1 MDSIRVTKPN
11 MGTLDPQRPA
21 LSPFG
26 ALAQAFAQELI
37 DRAEPGEG
45 RYSRA
50 ALDFL
55 EEPAGAETAPAQT
68 RQDIRLDVQV
78 ILNALRR
85 EEGGGW
91 HQVEERLLARLDRL
105 RKEQEK
111 RPLSH
116 TAVNIRQSFYQTVW
130 QHASPKAD
138 GSPAAPGRLGRSA
151 ERFSGQ
157 VRGQTARP
165 AQKSVPGNVWS
176 ENAPAGRA
184 PALPKRTPEGSI
196 PPQRT
201 PFSHAELTLP
211 EPAEPTTQTA
221 VEPVRRMAERT
232 AQAALDRAA
241 ERVRAAAE
249 REKRNDPRVEAKA
262 SAEKPTSQRP
272 GRTDAANAPESG
284 AAARQTAKT
293 AAAKAKRDGAAQN
306 TGTKATAR
314 ADGMK
319 ATPQAGEPAVEKPTQ
334 TNAAKAAAQA
344 DSTAKT
350 PNAAQVSGVRTE
362 AAVGRAA
369 GPQAHTIQTASGR
382 DIRTANLTP
391 AAAEAPTERA
401 VRPVETEYAPQPGAA
416 GAADA
421 ANAPE
426 GGAAARQTAKTAA
439 AKAKRDGAAQ
449 NTGTKAT
456 ARADGMK
463 ATPQAGEPAAEKPAQ
478 TDTAKAAATQ
488 ADSAGRMPNAAQVS
502 GIRTEAAAGRAAGPQ
517 AHTIQTASGRDIRTA
532 NLTPAAAE
540 APTERIVRPVETEYA
555 PQPGAAGAADA
566 ASAPESG
573 AAARQTAKTAAA
585 KAKRDGAAQNTG
597 TKATARADGMKA
609 TPQAGE
615 PAAEKPTQTN
625 AAKAA
630 TQADS
635 AGRMPNAAQVSG
647 VRTEA
652 AAGRAAGPQV
662 HTIQTASG
670 RDIRTANLTPAAAEA
685 PTERAVRP
693 VETEYAPQPGAAGAA
708 DAANA
713 PEGGAAAR
721 QTAKTVATK
730 AKRDGAAQNAGAK
743 AAARMD
749 GRAGTA
755 NAQTAKTAA
764 QADRAEKPAQTNA
777 AKAATQADSTAK
789 TPNAAQA
796 SGVRTEAAAGRAAG
810 PQVHTIQTASGR
822 DIRTANLTPAAAE
835 APTERAVRP
844 VETEYAPQ
852 PGAAGAADA
861 ANAPEGGAAARQTAK
876 TAFAQPGVAPLSS
889 TAHPQAGASGP
900 HSAGP
905 MLSRESAS
913 APQTAGSAAAYGQM
927 PGLAGMEAAMVNGPE
942 LALRAEREDVPQSAG
957 AFPPISTPSAEPSA
971 KRAVRPTEL
980 GHASRT
986 GLARPTGD
994 IRTFRPRTKQPVTE
1008 RAAER
1013 LGGGPELTYRQ
1024 TAAEP
1029 VRPAPQEPEESEYV
1043 RKLPDW
1049 ARRFLRSSAG
1059 QGGTVPSAPVKQ
1071 PTPAGA
1077 PQGGEQIRWTAP
1089 AYAPPEPM
1097 ELREKT
1103 RPARQETPA
1112 APPQLSQA
1120 ELERAA
1126 DQVYRMIEDRIR
1138 RERRRMGL

>member
-55 EEPAGAETAPAQT
+55 EEPAGAEPAPAQT

-85 EEGGGW
+85 EEGGW
-91 HQVEERLLARLDRL
+91 HQAEERLLARLDRL
-105 RKEQEK
+105 QKEQEK

-184 PALPKRTPEGSI
+184 PALPNRTPEGSI

-211 EPAEPTTQTA
+211 EPAEPT
-221 VEPVRRMAERT
+221 
-232 AQAALDRAA
+232 
-241 ERVRAAAE
+241 
-249 REKRNDPRVEAKA
+249 
-262 SAEKPTSQRP
+262 SQRP
-272 GRTDAANAPESG
+272 GRTDAANAPEGG

-293 AAAKAKRDGAAQN
+293 AAAKAKRDGATQN
-306 TGTKATAR
+306 
-314 ADGMK
+314 
-319 ATPQAGEPAVEKPTQ
+319 AG
-334 TNAAKAAAQA
+334 AKAAARMDGRAGTANAQTAKTAAQADRAEKPVQTNTAKVAATQA
-344 DSTAKT
+344 DSAGRM

-362 AAVGRAA
+362 AAAGRAA

-382 DIRTANLTP
+382 DIRTASLTP
-391 AAAEAPTERA
+391 AAAEAPTERV

-439 AKAKRDGAAQ
+439 AKAKRDGA
-449 NTGTKAT
+449 T
-456 ARADGMK
+456 
-463 ATPQAGEPAAEKPAQ
+463 
-478 TDTAKAAATQ
+478 
-488 ADSAGRMPNAAQVS
+488 
-502 GIRTEAAAGRAAGPQ
+502 
-517 AHTIQTASGRDIRTA
+517 
-532 NLTPAAAE
+532 
-540 APTERIVRPVETEYA
+540 
-555 PQPGAAGAADA
+555 
-566 ASAPESG
+566 
-573 AAARQTAKTAAA
+573 
-585 KAKRDGAAQNTG
+585 
-597 TKATARADGMKA
+597 
-609 TPQAGE
+609 
-615 PAAEKPTQTN
+615 
-625 AAKAA
+625 
-630 TQADS
+630 
-635 AGRMPNAAQVSG
+635 
-647 VRTEA
+647 
-652 AAGRAAGPQV
+652 
-662 HTIQTASG
+662 
-670 RDIRTANLTPAAAEA
+670 
-685 PTERAVRP
+685 
-693 VETEYAPQPGAAGAA
+693 
-708 DAANA
+708 
-713 PEGGAAAR
+713 
-721 QTAKTVATK
+721 
-730 AKRDGAAQNAGAK
+730 QNAGAK

-764 QADRAEKPAQTNA
+764 QADRAEKPVQTNT
-777 AKAATQADSTAK
+777 AKVAATQADSAGRM
-789 TPNAAQA
+789 PNAAQV

-810 PQVHTIQTASGR
+810 PQAHTIQTASGR
-822 DIRTANLTPAAAE
+822 DIRTASLTPAAAE

-876 TAFAQPGVAPLSS
+876 TAFAQPGAAPLSS

-905 MLSRESAS
+905 MLSRESTS
-913 APQTAGSAAAYGQM
+913 APQTAGSAAAHGQM

-1024 TAAEP
+1024 TAEEP

>member
-1 MDSIRVTKPN
+1 
-11 MGTLDPQRPA
+11 
-21 LSPFG
+21 
-26 ALAQAFAQELI
+26 
-37 DRAEPGEG
+37 
-45 RYSRA
+45 
-50 ALDFL
+50 
-55 EEPAGAETAPAQT
+55 
-68 RQDIRLDVQV
+68 
-78 ILNALRR
+78 
-85 EEGGGW
+85 
-91 HQVEERLLARLDRL
+91 
-105 RKEQEK
+105 
-111 RPLSH
+111 
-116 TAVNIRQSFYQTVW
+116 
-130 QHASPKAD
+130 
-138 GSPAAPGRLGRSA
+138 
-151 ERFSGQ
+151 
-157 VRGQTARP
+157 
-165 AQKSVPGNVWS
+165 
-176 ENAPAGRA
+176 
-184 PALPKRTPEGSI
+184 
-196 PPQRT
+196 
-201 PFSHAELTLP
+201 
-211 EPAEPTTQTA
+211 
-221 VEPVRRMAERT
+221 
-232 AQAALDRAA
+232 
-241 ERVRAAAE
+241 
-249 REKRNDPRVEAKA
+249 
-262 SAEKPTSQRP
+262 
-272 GRTDAANAPESG
+272 
-284 AAARQTAKT
+284 
-293 AAAKAKRDGAAQN
+293 
-306 TGTKATAR
+306 
-314 ADGMK
+314 MK

-334 TNAAKAAAQA
+334 TNAAKAATQA
-344 DSTAKT
+344 DSAGRM

-362 AAVGRAA
+362 AAAGRAA

-456 ARADGMK
+456 ARADG
-463 ATPQAGEPAAEKPAQ
+463 T
-478 TDTAKAAATQ
+478 
-488 ADSAGRMPNAAQVS
+488 
-502 GIRTEAAAGRAAGPQ
+502 
-517 AHTIQTASGRDIRTA
+517 
-532 NLTPAAAE
+532 
-540 APTERIVRPVETEYA
+540 
-555 PQPGAAGAADA
+555 
-566 ASAPESG
+566 
-573 AAARQTAKTAAA
+573 
-585 KAKRDGAAQNTG
+585 
-597 TKATARADGMKA
+597 KA

-635 AGRMPNAAQVSG
+635 TAKTPNAAQVSG

-652 AAGRAAGPQV
+652 AAGRAAGPQ
-662 HTIQTASG
+662 A
-670 RDIRTANLTPAAAEA
+670 
-685 PTERAVRP
+685 
-693 VETEYAPQPGAAGAA
+693 
-708 DAANA
+708 
-713 PEGGAAAR
+713 
-721 QTAKTVATK
+721 
-730 AKRDGAAQNAGAK
+730 
-743 AAARMD
+743 
-749 GRAGTA
+749 
-755 NAQTAKTAA
+755 
-764 QADRAEKPAQTNA
+764 
-777 AKAATQADSTAK
+777 
-789 TPNAAQA
+789 
-796 SGVRTEAAAGRAAG
+796 
-810 PQVHTIQTASGR
+810 HTIQTASGR

-876 TAFAQPGVAPLSS
+876 TAFAQPGAAPLSS

-942 LALRAEREDVPQSAG
+942 LALRAEREDAPQSAG

-1024 TAAEP
+1024 TAEEP

>member
-1 MDSIRVTKPN
+1 

-55 EEPAGAETAPAQT
+55 EEPAGAEPAPAQT

-91 HQVEERLLARLDRL
+91 RQAEERLLARLDRL
-105 RKEQEK
+105 QKEQEK

-130 QHASPKAD
+130 QHASSKAD

-176 ENAPAGRA
+176 ENALAGRA
-184 PALPKRTPEGSI
+184 PVLPNRTPEGSI

-232 AQAALDRAA
+232 AQTALDRAA

-249 REKRNDPRVEAKA
+249 RKERNDPRADAKA

-272 GRTDAANAPESG
+272 GRT
-284 AAARQTAKT
+284 
-293 AAAKAKRDGAAQN
+293 
-306 TGTKATAR
+306 
-314 ADGMK
+314 
-319 ATPQAGEPAVEKPTQ
+319 
-334 TNAAKAAAQA
+334 
-344 DSTAKT
+344 
-350 PNAAQVSGVRTE
+350 
-362 AAVGRAA
+362 
-369 GPQAHTIQTASGR
+369 
-382 DIRTANLTP
+382 
-391 AAAEAPTERA
+391 
-401 VRPVETEYAPQPGAA
+401 
-416 GAADA
+416 
-421 ANAPE
+421 
-426 GGAAARQTAKTAA
+426 
-439 AKAKRDGAAQ
+439 
-449 NTGTKAT
+449 
-456 ARADGMK
+456 
-463 ATPQAGEPAAEKPAQ
+463 
-478 TDTAKAAATQ
+478 
-488 ADSAGRMPNAAQVS
+488 
-502 GIRTEAAAGRAAGPQ
+502 
-517 AHTIQTASGRDIRTA
+517 
-532 NLTPAAAE
+532 
-540 APTERIVRPVETEYA
+540 
-555 PQPGAAGAADA
+555 DA

-693 VETEYAPQPGAAGAA
+693 VETEYASQPGAVGAA

-721 QTAKTVATK
+721 QTAKTAAAK
-730 AKRDGAAQNAGAK
+730 AKRDGAAQNPGTKATARADGMKATPQAGEPA
-743 AAARMD
+743 
-749 GRAGTA
+749 
-755 NAQTAKTAA
+755 
-764 QADRAEKPAQTNA
+764 AEKPTQTNA
-777 AKAATQADSTAK
+777 AKAATQADSAGRM
-789 TPNAAQA
+789 PNAAQV

-876 TAFAQPGVAPLSS
+876 TAFAQPGAAPLSS

-942 LALRAEREDVPQSAG
+942 LALRAERENAPQSAG

-1024 TAAEP
+1024 TAEEP

-1049 ARRFLRSSAG
+1049 ARRFLRSSTG

>member
-26 ALAQAFAQELI
+26 TLAQAFAQELI

-55 EEPAGAETAPAQT
+55 EEPAGAEPAPAQT

-91 HQVEERLLARLDRL
+91 RQAEERLLARIDRL

-176 ENAPAGRA
+176 ENAPAGRT
-184 PALPKRTPEGSI
+184 PALPNRTPEGSI

-232 AQAALDRAA
+232 AQTALDRAA
-241 ERVRAAAE
+241 EWVRAAAE
-249 REKRNDPRVEAKA
+249 RKERNDPRADAKA
-262 SAEKPTSQRP
+262 SAEQPTSQRP
-272 GRTDAANAPESG
+272 GRTDAANAQEGG

-319 ATPQAGEPAVEKPTQ
+319 ATPQAGEPAAEKPTQ
-334 TNAAKAAAQA
+334 TNAAKAATQA

-362 AAVGRAA
+362 AAAGRAAGPQAHTIQTASGRDIRTANLTPAAAEAPTERAVRPVETEYAPQPGAAGAADAANAPESGAAARQTAKTATAKAKRDGAAQNTGTKATARADGTKATPQAGEPAVEKPTQTNAAKAATQADSTAKTPNAAQVSGVRTEAAAGRAA

-449 NTGTKAT
+449 NTATKAT

-463 ATPQAGEPAAEKPAQ
+463 ATPQAGEPAVEKPTQ
-478 TDTAKAAATQ
+478 TNAAKAATQ
-488 ADSAGRMPNAAQVS
+488 ADTTTKTPNAAQVS
-502 GIRTEAAAGRAAGPQ
+502 GVRTEAAAGRAAGPQ
-517 AHTIQTASGRDIRTA
+517 AHTIQTVSGRDIRTA
-532 NLTPAAAE
+532 SLTPAAAE
-540 APTERIVRPVETEYA
+540 APAERPVRPVETEYA

-566 ASAPESG
+566 AGAPESG
-573 AAARQTAKTAAA
+573 AAARQTAKMAAA

-597 TKATARADGMKA
+597 TKATARADGTKA

-635 AGRMPNAAQVSG
+635 AGKMPNAAQVSG

-662 HTIQTASG
+662 HTIQT
-670 RDIRTANLTPAAAEA
+670 
-685 PTERAVRP
+685 V
-693 VETEYAPQPGAAGAA
+693 
-708 DAANA
+708 
-713 PEGGAAAR
+713 
-721 QTAKTVATK
+721 
-730 AKRDGAAQNAGAK
+730 
-743 AAARMD
+743 
-749 GRAGTA
+749 
-755 NAQTAKTAA
+755 
-764 QADRAEKPAQTNA
+764 
-777 AKAATQADSTAK
+777 
-789 TPNAAQA
+789 
-796 SGVRTEAAAGRAAG
+796 
-810 PQVHTIQTASGR
+810 SGR

-876 TAFAQPGVAPLSS
+876 TAFAQPGAAPLSS

-905 MLSRESAS
+905 MLSRGSAS

-942 LALRAEREDVPQSAG
+942 L
-957 AFPPISTPSAEPSA
+957 
-971 KRAVRPTEL
+971 
-980 GHASRT
+980 
-986 GLARPTGD
+986 
-994 IRTFRPRTKQPVTE
+994 
-1008 RAAER
+1008 
-1013 LGGGPELTYRQ
+1013 TYRQ
-1024 TAAEP
+1024 TAEEP

>member
-1 MDSIRVTKPN
+1 
-11 MGTLDPQRPA
+11 
-21 LSPFG
+21 
-26 ALAQAFAQELI
+26 
-37 DRAEPGEG
+37 
-45 RYSRA
+45 
-50 ALDFL
+50 
-55 EEPAGAETAPAQT
+55 
-68 RQDIRLDVQV
+68 
-78 ILNALRR
+78 
-85 EEGGGW
+85 
-91 HQVEERLLARLDRL
+91 
-105 RKEQEK
+105 
-111 RPLSH
+111 
-116 TAVNIRQSFYQTVW
+116 
-130 QHASPKAD
+130 
-138 GSPAAPGRLGRSA
+138 
-151 ERFSGQ
+151 
-157 VRGQTARP
+157 
-165 AQKSVPGNVWS
+165 
-176 ENAPAGRA
+176 
-184 PALPKRTPEGSI
+184 
-196 PPQRT
+196 
-201 PFSHAELTLP
+201 
-211 EPAEPTTQTA
+211 
-221 VEPVRRMAERT
+221 
-232 AQAALDRAA
+232 
-241 ERVRAAAE
+241 
-249 REKRNDPRVEAKA
+249 
-262 SAEKPTSQRP
+262 
-272 GRTDAANAPESG
+272 
-284 AAARQTAKT
+284 
-293 AAAKAKRDGAAQN
+293 
-306 TGTKATAR
+306 
-314 ADGMK
+314 MK
-319 ATPQAGEPAVEKPTQ
+319 ATQQAGEPAVVKPTQ
-334 TNAAKAAAQA
+334 TNAAKTAPQA
-344 DSTAKT
+344 DGAVKT

-362 AAVGRAA
+362 AAAGRAA
-369 GPQAHTIQTASGR
+369 GPQVHTIQTASGR
-382 DIRTANLTP
+382 DIRTASLTP
-391 AAAEAPTERA
+391 AAAEAPTELV

-463 ATPQAGEPAAEKPAQ
+463 ATPQAGEPA
-478 TDTAKAAATQ
+478 
-488 ADSAGRMPNAAQVS
+488 V
-502 GIRTEAAAGRAAGPQ
+502 
-517 AHTIQTASGRDIRTA
+517 
-532 NLTPAAAE
+532 
-540 APTERIVRPVETEYA
+540 
-555 PQPGAAGAADA
+555 
-566 ASAPESG
+566 
-573 AAARQTAKTAAA
+573 
-585 KAKRDGAAQNTG
+585 
-597 TKATARADGMKA
+597 
-609 TPQAGE
+609 
-615 PAAEKPTQTN
+615 EKPTQTN

-652 AAGRAAGPQV
+652 AAGRAAGPQA
-662 HTIQTASG
+662 HTIQTVSG
-670 RDIRTANLTPAAAEA
+670 RDIRTANPTPAAAEA

-721 QTAKTVATK
+721 QTAKAPAVK
-730 AKRDGAAQNAGAK
+730 AARGGAAQNAGAK

-764 QADRAEKPAQTNA
+764 QADRAEKPVQTNT
-777 AKAATQADSTAK
+777 AKVAATQADSAGRM
-789 TPNAAQA
+789 PNAAQV

-810 PQVHTIQTASGR
+810 PQAHTIQTVSGR
-822 DIRTANLTPAAAE
+822 DIRTASLTPAAAE

-876 TAFAQPGVAPLSS
+876 TAFAQPGAAPLSS

-905 MLSRESAS
+905 MLSRESTS
-913 APQTAGSAAAYGQM
+913 APQTAGSAAAHGQM

-942 LALRAEREDVPQSAG
+942 LALRAEREDAPQSAG

-971 KRAVRPTEL
+971 KRAVRPTKL

-1024 TAAEP
+1024 TAEEP

>member
-55 EEPAGAETAPAQT
+55 EEPAGAEPAPAQT

-85 EEGGGW
+85 EEGGW
-91 HQVEERLLARLDRL
+91 HQAEERLLARLDRL
-105 RKEQEK
+105 QKEQEK

-184 PALPKRTPEGSI
+184 PALPNRTPEGSI

-334 TNAAKAAAQA
+334 TNAAKAATQA
-344 DSTAKT
+344 DSAGRM

-362 AAVGRAA
+362 AAAGRAA

-426 GGAAARQTAKTAA
+426 GGAAARQTAKTA
-439 AKAKRDGAAQ
+439 
-449 NTGTKAT
+449 
-456 ARADGMK
+456 
-463 ATPQAGEPAAEKPAQ
+463 
-478 TDTAKAAATQ
+478 
-488 ADSAGRMPNAAQVS
+488 
-502 GIRTEAAAGRAAGPQ
+502 
-517 AHTIQTASGRDIRTA
+517 
-532 NLTPAAAE
+532 
-540 APTERIVRPVETEYA
+540 
-555 PQPGAAGAADA
+555 
-566 ASAPESG
+566 
-573 AAARQTAKTAAA
+573 
-585 KAKRDGAAQNTG
+585 
-597 TKATARADGMKA
+597 
-609 TPQAGE
+609 
-615 PAAEKPTQTN
+615 
-625 AAKAA
+625 
-630 TQADS
+630 
-635 AGRMPNAAQVSG
+635 
-647 VRTEA
+647 
-652 AAGRAAGPQV
+652 
-662 HTIQTASG
+662 
-670 RDIRTANLTPAAAEA
+670 
-685 PTERAVRP
+685 
-693 VETEYAPQPGAAGAA
+693 
-708 DAANA
+708 
-713 PEGGAAAR
+713 
-721 QTAKTVATK
+721 
-730 AKRDGAAQNAGAK
+730 
-743 AAARMD
+743 
-749 GRAGTA
+749 
-755 NAQTAKTAA
+755 
-764 QADRAEKPAQTNA
+764 
-777 AKAATQADSTAK
+777 
-789 TPNAAQA
+789 
-796 SGVRTEAAAGRAAG
+796 
-810 PQVHTIQTASGR
+810 
-822 DIRTANLTPAAAE
+822 
-835 APTERAVRP
+835 
-844 VETEYAPQ
+844 
-852 PGAAGAADA
+852 
-861 ANAPEGGAAARQTAK
+861 
-876 TAFAQPGVAPLSS
+876 FAQPGAAPLSS

-905 MLSRESAS
+905 MLSRESTS
-913 APQTAGSAAAYGQM
+913 APQTAGSAAAHGQM

-1024 TAAEP
+1024 TAEEP

>member
-11 MGTLDPQRPA
+11 MGTLDPQCPA

-55 EEPAGAETAPAQT
+55 EEPAGAEPAPAQT

-91 HQVEERLLARLDRL
+91 RQAEERLLARLDRL

-130 QHASPKAD
+130 QHASSKAD

-184 PALPKRTPEGSI
+184 PALPNRTPEGSI

-201 PFSHAELTLP
+201 LFSHAELTLP

-249 REKRNDPRVEAKA
+249 RKERNDPRADAKA
-262 SAEKPTSQRP
+262 SAEQPTSQRP
-272 GRTDAANAPESG
+272 GRTDAASAPEGG

-319 ATPQAGEPAVEKPTQ
+319 APPQAGEPAAEKPTQ
-334 TNAAKAAAQA
+334 TNAAKAATQA
-344 DSTAKT
+344 DSAGKM

-362 AAVGRAA
+362 AAAGRAA
-369 GPQAHTIQTASGR
+369 GPQAHTIRTASGR
-382 DIRTANLTP
+382 DIRTAASLA
-391 AAAEAPTERA
+391 AAAEAPTERV

-463 ATPQAGEPAAEKPAQ
+463 AP
-478 TDTAKAAATQ
+478 
-488 ADSAGRMPNAAQVS
+488 
-502 GIRTEAAAGRAAGPQ
+502 
-517 AHTIQTASGRDIRTA
+517 
-532 NLTPAAAE
+532 
-540 APTERIVRPVETEYA
+540 
-555 PQPGAAGAADA
+555 
-566 ASAPESG
+566 
-573 AAARQTAKTAAA
+573 
-585 KAKRDGAAQNTG
+585 
-597 TKATARADGMKA
+597 
-609 TPQAGE
+609 PQAGE

-635 AGRMPNAAQVSG
+635 AGKMPNAAQVSG

-652 AAGRAAGPQV
+652 AAGRAAGPQA
-662 HTIQTASG
+662 HTIRTASG
-670 RDIRTANLTPAAAEA
+670 RDIRTAASLAAAAEA
-685 PTERAVRP
+685 PTERV
-693 VETEYAPQPGAAGAA
+693 
-708 DAANA
+708 
-713 PEGGAAAR
+713 
-721 QTAKTVATK
+721 
-730 AKRDGAAQNAGAK
+730 
-743 AAARMD
+743 
-749 GRAGTA
+749 
-755 NAQTAKTAA
+755 
-764 QADRAEKPAQTNA
+764 
-777 AKAATQADSTAK
+777 
-789 TPNAAQA
+789 
-796 SGVRTEAAAGRAAG
+796 
-810 PQVHTIQTASGR
+810 
-822 DIRTANLTPAAAE
+822 
-835 APTERAVRP
+835 VRP

-876 TAFAQPGVAPLSS
+876 TAFAQPGAAPLSS

-942 LALRAEREDVPQSAG
+942 LALRAEREDAPQSAG

-994 IRTFRPRTKQPVTE
+994 IRTFRPRTKQPITE

-1024 TAAEP
+1024 TAEEP

>member
-391 AAAEAPTERA
+391 AAAEAPTERI

-421 ANAPE
+421 ASAPE
-426 GGAAARQTAKTAA
+426 SGAAARQTAKTAA

-502 GIRTEAAAGRAAGPQ
+502 GI
-517 AHTIQTASGRDIRTA
+517 
-532 NLTPAAAE
+532 
-540 APTERIVRPVETEYA
+540 
-555 PQPGAAGAADA
+555 
-566 ASAPESG
+566 
-573 AAARQTAKTAAA
+573 
-585 KAKRDGAAQNTG
+585 
-597 TKATARADGMKA
+597 
-609 TPQAGE
+609 
-615 PAAEKPTQTN
+615 
-625 AAKAA
+625 
-630 TQADS
+630 
-635 AGRMPNAAQVSG
+635 
-647 VRTEA
+647 
-652 AAGRAAGPQV
+652 
-662 HTIQTASG
+662 
-670 RDIRTANLTPAAAEA
+670 
-685 PTERAVRP
+685 
-693 VETEYAPQPGAAGAA
+693 
-708 DAANA
+708 
-713 PEGGAAAR
+713 
-721 QTAKTVATK
+721 
-730 AKRDGAAQNAGAK
+730 
-743 AAARMD
+743 
-749 GRAGTA
+749 
-755 NAQTAKTAA
+755 
-764 QADRAEKPAQTNA
+764 
-777 AKAATQADSTAK
+777 
-789 TPNAAQA
+789 
-796 SGVRTEAAAGRAAG
+796 RTEAAAGRAAG

>member
-55 EEPAGAETAPAQT
+55 EEPAGAEPAPAQT

-91 HQVEERLLARLDRL
+91 RQAEERLLARLDRL
-105 RKEQEK
+105 QKEQEK

-130 QHASPKAD
+130 QHASSKGD

-176 ENAPAGRA
+176 ENAPAGRT
-184 PALPKRTPEGSI
+184 PALPNRTPEGSI

-232 AQAALDRAA
+232 AQTALDRAA
-241 ERVRAAAE
+241 ERVRAVAE
-249 REKRNDPRVEAKA
+249 RKERNDPRADAKA
-262 SAEKPTSQRP
+262 SAEQPTSQRP

-319 ATPQAGEPAVEKPTQ
+319 ATPQAGEPAAEKPTQ
-334 TNAAKAAAQA
+334 TNAAKAATQA
-344 DSTAKT
+344 DSAGKM
-350 PNAAQVSGVRTE
+350 PNAAQASGVRTE
-362 AAVGRAA
+362 AAAGRAA

-463 ATPQAGEPAAEKPAQ
+463 ATPQAGEPAAEKP
-478 TDTAKAAATQ
+478 
-488 ADSAGRMPNAAQVS
+488 
-502 GIRTEAAAGRAAGPQ
+502 
-517 AHTIQTASGRDIRTA
+517 
-532 NLTPAAAE
+532 
-540 APTERIVRPVETEYA
+540 
-555 PQPGAAGAADA
+555 
-566 ASAPESG
+566 
-573 AAARQTAKTAAA
+573 
-585 KAKRDGAAQNTG
+585 
-597 TKATARADGMKA
+597 
-609 TPQAGE
+609 
-615 PAAEKPTQTN
+615 TQTN

-635 AGRMPNAAQVSG
+635 AGKM
-647 VRTEA
+647 
-652 AAGRAAGPQV
+652 
-662 HTIQTASG
+662 
-670 RDIRTANLTPAAAEA
+670 
-685 PTERAVRP
+685 
-693 VETEYAPQPGAAGAA
+693 
-708 DAANA
+708 
-713 PEGGAAAR
+713 
-721 QTAKTVATK
+721 
-730 AKRDGAAQNAGAK
+730 
-743 AAARMD
+743 
-749 GRAGTA
+749 
-755 NAQTAKTAA
+755 
-764 QADRAEKPAQTNA
+764 
-777 AKAATQADSTAK
+777 
-789 TPNAAQA
+789 PNAAQA

-810 PQVHTIQTASGR
+810 PQAHTIQTASGR

-876 TAFAQPGVAPLSS
+876 TAFAQPGAAPLSS

-942 LALRAEREDVPQSAG
+942 LALRAEREDAPQSAG

-1024 TAAEP
+1024 TAEEP

>member
-55 EEPAGAETAPAQT
+55 EEPAGAEPAPAQT

-91 HQVEERLLARLDRL
+91 RQAEERLLARLDRL
-105 RKEQEK
+105 QKEQEK

-130 QHASPKAD
+130 QHASSKGD

-176 ENAPAGRA
+176 ENAPAGRT
-184 PALPKRTPEGSI
+184 PALPNRTPEGSI

-232 AQAALDRAA
+232 AQTALDRAA
-241 ERVRAAAE
+241 ERVRAVAE
-249 REKRNDPRVEAKA
+249 RKERNDPRADAKA
-262 SAEKPTSQRP
+262 SAEQPTSQRP

-293 AAAKAKRDGAAQN
+293 A
-306 TGTKATAR
+306 
-314 ADGMK
+314 
-319 ATPQAGEPAVEKPTQ
+319 
-334 TNAAKAAAQA
+334 
-344 DSTAKT
+344 
-350 PNAAQVSGVRTE
+350 
-362 AAVGRAA
+362 
-369 GPQAHTIQTASGR
+369 
-382 DIRTANLTP
+382 
-391 AAAEAPTERA
+391 
-401 VRPVETEYAPQPGAA
+401 
-416 GAADA
+416 
-421 ANAPE
+421 
-426 GGAAARQTAKTAA
+426 
-439 AKAKRDGAAQ
+439 
-449 NTGTKAT
+449 
-456 ARADGMK
+456 
-463 ATPQAGEPAAEKPAQ
+463 
-478 TDTAKAAATQ
+478 
-488 ADSAGRMPNAAQVS
+488 
-502 GIRTEAAAGRAAGPQ
+502 
-517 AHTIQTASGRDIRTA
+517 
-532 NLTPAAAE
+532 
-540 APTERIVRPVETEYA
+540 
-555 PQPGAAGAADA
+555 
-566 ASAPESG
+566 
-573 AAARQTAKTAAA
+573 
-585 KAKRDGAAQNTG
+585 
-597 TKATARADGMKA
+597 
-609 TPQAGE
+609 
-615 PAAEKPTQTN
+615 
-625 AAKAA
+625 
-630 TQADS
+630 
-635 AGRMPNAAQVSG
+635 
-647 VRTEA
+647 
-652 AAGRAAGPQV
+652 
-662 HTIQTASG
+662 
-670 RDIRTANLTPAAAEA
+670 
-685 PTERAVRP
+685 
-693 VETEYAPQPGAAGAA
+693 
-708 DAANA
+708 
-713 PEGGAAAR
+713 
-721 QTAKTVATK
+721 
-730 AKRDGAAQNAGAK
+730 
-743 AAARMD
+743 
-749 GRAGTA
+749 
-755 NAQTAKTAA
+755 
-764 QADRAEKPAQTNA
+764 
-777 AKAATQADSTAK
+777 
-789 TPNAAQA
+789 
-796 SGVRTEAAAGRAAG
+796 
-810 PQVHTIQTASGR
+810 
-822 DIRTANLTPAAAE
+822 
-835 APTERAVRP
+835 
-844 VETEYAPQ
+844 
-852 PGAAGAADA
+852 
-861 ANAPEGGAAARQTAK
+861 
-876 TAFAQPGVAPLSS
+876 FAQPGAAPLSS

-942 LALRAEREDVPQSAG
+942 LALRAEREDAPQSAG

-1024 TAAEP
+1024 TAEEP

>member
-55 EEPAGAETAPAQT
+55 EEPAGEEPAPAQT

-91 HQVEERLLARLDRL
+91 RQAEERLLARIDRL

-130 QHASPKAD
+130 QHASSKAD

-184 PALPKRTPEGSI
+184 PALPNRTPEGSI

-201 PFSHAELTLP
+201 PFFHAELTLP

-232 AQAALDRAA
+232 AQTALDRAA

-249 REKRNDPRVEAKA
+249 RKERNDPRADAKA

-272 GRTDAANAPESG
+272 GRTDAASAPESG

-319 ATPQAGEPAVEKPTQ
+319 ATPQAGEPAAEKPAQ
-334 TNAAKAAAQA
+334 TDTAKAATQA
-344 DSTAKT
+344 DSAGRM

-362 AAVGRAA
+362 AATGRAA

-426 GGAAARQTAKTAA
+426 
-439 AKAKRDGAAQ
+439 
-449 NTGTKAT
+449 
-456 ARADGMK
+456 
-463 ATPQAGEPAAEKPAQ
+463 
-478 TDTAKAAATQ
+478 
-488 ADSAGRMPNAAQVS
+488 
-502 GIRTEAAAGRAAGPQ
+502 
-517 AHTIQTASGRDIRTA
+517 
-532 NLTPAAAE
+532 
-540 APTERIVRPVETEYA
+540 
-555 PQPGAAGAADA
+555 
-566 ASAPESG
+566 SG

-585 KAKRDGAAQNTG
+585 
-597 TKATARADGMKA
+597 
-609 TPQAGE
+609 
-615 PAAEKPTQTN
+615 
-625 AAKAA
+625 
-630 TQADS
+630 
-635 AGRMPNAAQVSG
+635 
-647 VRTEA
+647 
-652 AAGRAAGPQV
+652 
-662 HTIQTASG
+662 
-670 RDIRTANLTPAAAEA
+670 
-685 PTERAVRP
+685 
-693 VETEYAPQPGAAGAA
+693 
-708 DAANA
+708 
-713 PEGGAAAR
+713 
-721 QTAKTVATK
+721 K

-755 NAQTAKTAA
+755 NAQTAKTGA
-764 QADRAEKPAQTNA
+764 QADRAEKPVQTNA

-789 TPNAAQA
+789 TPNAAQV

-810 PQVHTIQTASGR
+810 PQAHTIQTASGR
-822 DIRTANLTPAAAE
+822 DIRTAASLAAAAE
-835 APTERAVRP
+835 APTERVVRP

-852 PGAAGAADA
+852 PGA
-861 ANAPEGGAAARQTAK
+861 
-876 TAFAQPGVAPLSS
+876 APLSS

-927 PGLAGMEAAMVNGPE
+927 PGLAGMEAAMGNGPE
-942 LALRAEREDVPQSAG
+942 LALRAEREDAPQSAG

-994 IRTFRPRTKQPVTE
+994 IRTFRPRAE
-1008 RAAER
+1008 RPAAER
-1013 LGGGPELTYRQ
+1013 AGKRFGGGPELTYRQ
-1024 TAAEP
+1024 TAEEP

>member
-1 MDSIRVTKPN
+1 MD
-11 MGTLDPQRPA
+11 
-21 LSPFG
+21 
-26 ALAQAFAQELI
+26 
-37 DRAEPGEG
+37 DRA
-45 RYSRA
+45 
-50 ALDFL
+50 
-55 EEPAGAETAPAQT
+55 
-68 RQDIRLDVQV
+68 
-78 ILNALRR
+78 
-85 EEGGGW
+85 
-91 HQVEERLLARLDRL
+91 
-105 RKEQEK
+105 
-111 RPLSH
+111 
-116 TAVNIRQSFYQTVW
+116 
-130 QHASPKAD
+130 
-138 GSPAAPGRLGRSA
+138 
-151 ERFSGQ
+151 
-157 VRGQTARP
+157 
-165 AQKSVPGNVWS
+165 
-176 ENAPAGRA
+176 
-184 PALPKRTPEGSI
+184 
-196 PPQRT
+196 
-201 PFSHAELTLP
+201 
-211 EPAEPTTQTA
+211 
-221 VEPVRRMAERT
+221 RT
-232 AQAALDRAA
+232 A
-241 ERVRAAAE
+241 
-249 REKRNDPRVEAKA
+249 
-262 SAEKPTSQRP
+262 
-272 GRTDAANAPESG
+272 NA
-284 AAARQTAKT
+284 QTAKT
-293 AAAKAKRDGAAQN
+293 AAQAD
-306 TGTKATAR
+306 R
-314 ADGMK
+314 A
-319 ATPQAGEPAVEKPTQ
+319 EKPVQ
-334 TNAAKAAAQA
+334 TNTAKAAATQA
-344 DSTAKT
+344 DSAGRM

-362 AAVGRAA
+362 AATGRAA

-456 ARADGMK
+456 ARADG
-463 ATPQAGEPAAEKPAQ
+463 T
-478 TDTAKAAATQ
+478 
-488 ADSAGRMPNAAQVS
+488 
-502 GIRTEAAAGRAAGPQ
+502 
-517 AHTIQTASGRDIRTA
+517 
-532 NLTPAAAE
+532 
-540 APTERIVRPVETEYA
+540 
-555 PQPGAAGAADA
+555 
-566 ASAPESG
+566 
-573 AAARQTAKTAAA
+573 
-585 KAKRDGAAQNTG
+585 
-597 TKATARADGMKA
+597 KA

-635 AGRMPNAAQVSG
+635 TAKTPNAAQVSG

-652 AAGRAAGPQV
+652 AAGRAAGPQA
-662 HTIQTASG
+662 HTI
-670 RDIRTANLTPAAAEA
+670 R
-685 PTERAVRP
+685 
-693 VETEYAPQPGAAGAA
+693 
-708 DAANA
+708 
-713 PEGGAAAR
+713 
-721 QTAKTVATK
+721 
-730 AKRDGAAQNAGAK
+730 
-743 AAARMD
+743 
-749 GRAGTA
+749 
-755 NAQTAKTAA
+755 
-764 QADRAEKPAQTNA
+764 
-777 AKAATQADSTAK
+777 
-789 TPNAAQA
+789 
-796 SGVRTEAAAGRAAG
+796 
-810 PQVHTIQTASGR
+810 TASGR

-876 TAFAQPGVAPLSS
+876 TAFAQPGAAPLSS

-927 PGLAGMEAAMVNGPE
+927 LGLAGMEAAMVNGPE
-942 LALRAEREDVPQSAG
+942 LALRAEPENAPQSAG

-971 KRAVRPTEL
+971 KRAVHPTEL

-1024 TAAEP
+1024 TAEEP

-1077 PQGGEQIRWTAP
+1077 PQGGEQIHWTAP

>member
-1 MDSIRVTKPN
+1 
-11 MGTLDPQRPA
+11 
-21 LSPFG
+21 
-26 ALAQAFAQELI
+26 
-37 DRAEPGEG
+37 
-45 RYSRA
+45 
-50 ALDFL
+50 
-55 EEPAGAETAPAQT
+55 
-68 RQDIRLDVQV
+68 
-78 ILNALRR
+78 
-85 EEGGGW
+85 
-91 HQVEERLLARLDRL
+91 
-105 RKEQEK
+105 
-111 RPLSH
+111 
-116 TAVNIRQSFYQTVW
+116 
-130 QHASPKAD
+130 
-138 GSPAAPGRLGRSA
+138 
-151 ERFSGQ
+151 
-157 VRGQTARP
+157 
-165 AQKSVPGNVWS
+165 
-176 ENAPAGRA
+176 
-184 PALPKRTPEGSI
+184 
-196 PPQRT
+196 
-201 PFSHAELTLP
+201 
-211 EPAEPTTQTA
+211 
-221 VEPVRRMAERT
+221 
-232 AQAALDRAA
+232 
-241 ERVRAAAE
+241 
-249 REKRNDPRVEAKA
+249 
-262 SAEKPTSQRP
+262 
-272 GRTDAANAPESG
+272 
-284 AAARQTAKT
+284 
-293 AAAKAKRDGAAQN
+293 
-306 TGTKATAR
+306 
-314 ADGMK
+314 MK
-319 ATPQAGEPAVEKPTQ
+319 ATPQAGEPAAEKPTQ
-334 TNAAKAAAQA
+334 TNTAKAATQA
-344 DSTAKT
+344 DSAGRM

-362 AAVGRAA
+362 AAAGRAA
-369 GPQAHTIQTASGR
+369 GPQAHTIRTASGR

-449 NTGTKAT
+449 N
-456 ARADGMK
+456 
-463 ATPQAGEPAAEKPAQ
+463 AG
-478 TDTAKAAATQ
+478 AKAAAWM
-488 ADSAGRMPNAAQVS
+488 D
-502 GIRTEAAAGRAAGPQ
+502 GRAG
-517 AHTIQTASGRDIRTA
+517 TA
-532 NLTPAAAE
+532 NA
-540 APTERIVRPVETEYA
+540 
-555 PQPGAAGAADA
+555 
-566 ASAPESG
+566 
-573 AAARQTAKTAAA
+573 QTAKTAA
-585 KAKRDGAAQNTG
+585 
-597 TKATARADGMKA
+597 
-609 TPQAGE
+609 QAGE
-615 PAAEKPTQTN
+615 PAVEKPTQTN

-652 AAGRAAGPQV
+652 AAGRAAGPQA
-662 HTIQTASG
+662 HTI
-670 RDIRTANLTPAAAEA
+670 R
-685 PTERAVRP
+685 
-693 VETEYAPQPGAAGAA
+693 
-708 DAANA
+708 
-713 PEGGAAAR
+713 
-721 QTAKTVATK
+721 
-730 AKRDGAAQNAGAK
+730 
-743 AAARMD
+743 
-749 GRAGTA
+749 
-755 NAQTAKTAA
+755 
-764 QADRAEKPAQTNA
+764 
-777 AKAATQADSTAK
+777 
-789 TPNAAQA
+789 
-796 SGVRTEAAAGRAAG
+796 
-810 PQVHTIQTASGR
+810 TASGR

-876 TAFAQPGVAPLSS
+876 TAFAQPGAAPLSS

-905 MLSRESAS
+905 MLSGESAS

-942 LALRAEREDVPQSAG
+942 LALRAEREDAPQSAG

-1024 TAAEP
+1024 TAEEP
-1029 VRPAPQEPEESEYV
+1029 VRLAPQEPEESEYV